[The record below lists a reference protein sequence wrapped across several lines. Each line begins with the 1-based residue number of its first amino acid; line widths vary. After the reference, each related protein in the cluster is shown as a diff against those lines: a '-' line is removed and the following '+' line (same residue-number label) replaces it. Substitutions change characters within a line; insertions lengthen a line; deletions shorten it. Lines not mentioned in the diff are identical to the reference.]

1 MMKFNALAGSGGR
14 DRTGDLRIMIPP
26 QRPYLCQFGGTF
38 IEKCFSIVSDSQAT
52 ANSWRSIVA
61 MSSLS
66 SGFGNRWP

>member
-1 MMKFNALAGSGGR
+1 
-14 DRTGDLRIMIPP
+14 MIPP